1 MIYQFFYYDPM
12 ADKDQHDESG
22 DELAATDL
30 SVGEILR
37 RSRKQHG
44 QTLRDVSSALRI
56 RPQQLEALEKEEWH
70 RLPGQ
75 VYTIGFLRSYAEYLG
90 LDGDKMVKL
99 LKMQSDG
106 FTRSKP
112 RLSFPAPPS
121 DNRAPGWGS
130 VITAICL
137 ICISLYFWDNYKER
151 AYGPEENL
159 RPILD
164 DNRMASG
171 AVGLDTALQA
181 EDKNIPIIS
190 PDTLSDQIAKK
201 MEENKDLAQRTKE
214 LSTQSTDSQS
224 AQKRSTDD
232 RKANDITTQADNDRL
247 VDEAESDPDKSLKNN
262 FKDEDNT
269 LSRYVDKEDRLSQDS
284 DILSQVP
291 NDGNIVI
298 TATASSWVEIIKP
311 GGETIFSRV
320 LRPGDKYIVPDDQ
333 GDLILATGNAGGL
346 RISLQGRELG
356 RLGERGLI
364 IRGIKLV
371 PEELKRYIL
380 KERE

>member
-1 MIYQFFYYDPM
+1 MM
-12 ADKDQHDESG
+12 DKDQLDESS

-90 LDGDKMVKL
+90 LEGDKMVKL

-137 ICISLYFWDNYKER
+137 ICISLYFWENYKDR
-151 AYGPEENL
+151 VYGPEENL
-159 RPILD
+159 RPIME
-164 DNRMASG
+164 DNWIVSG
-171 AVGLDTALQA
+171 TVDPDTEFHV
-181 EDKNIPIIS
+181 EDENIPIIS
-190 PDTLSDQIAKK
+190 PDLPSDQITKK
-201 MEENKDLAQRTKE
+201 MQKNSDLAQRTKE
-214 LSTQSTDSQS
+214 LPTLSTDPQTVQRHSNDQRN
-224 AQKRSTDD
+224 ADD
-232 RKANDITTQADNDRL
+232 TRTQADNVRV
-247 VDEAESDPDKSLKNN
+247 VDKAKLDTDKSLKNN
-262 FKDEDNT
+262 LKDDDGT
-269 LSRYVDKEDRLSQDS
+269 LSRDVNKKDQLSQDS
-284 DILSQVP
+284 DVPSQAP

-298 TATASSWVEIIKP
+298 TATVSSWIEVMKP
-311 GGETIFSRV
+311 DGETIFARV
-320 LRPGDKYIVPDDQ
+320 LRPGDKYIVPDDK

-371 PEELKRYIL
+371 PEELKRYIV